1 LVTPRLHGS
10 PIIREGWRRSNQ
22 KNKKGGNEEITG
34 EGPHSFTDYLFS
46 DKIALEFTEKR
57 QYTILMT
64 TLTKTGQL
72 RDLEG
77 RQKLLLR
84 LVELSVTLNSTL
96 DLDELLQLIT
106 ATATELLE
114 CEAASILLYDEKNP
128 RLYFAAATGSD
139 PAQLAEIPVPIDSSL
154 AGTIFR
160 TNQPLILNN
169 AEQDPRHYSLVSD
182 HVKFKIHSLLG
193 VPMPIKDRTMGVL
206 EAVNKREGFFTESDA
221 AILSVAAAHAA
232 IAINNARLL
241 RATQQ
246 ALEKVKV
253 TNQIKSNFLAL
264 ASHELR
270 TPLGIIIGYAT
281 FLQESA
287 RGESTDHAN
296 QVLGAA
302 SQMRSLLSQMNNLTL
317 LQADE
322 MEMRPMKISIQ
333 DVLNFAIDEIKYSA
347 ARRDLQLIFAFQED
361 PIFVNVDAEKT
372 ALAFVNLLNNAI
384 RFSPEGSDI
393 TIGAVQQEK
402 QVMVWVQDHGIG
414 IPVDKLEKIFEEFY
428 QIEPPNT
435 RHYGGLGIGLT
446 IAKGLI
452 ETQNGKIWAESDGEG
467 QGSTFNVTLRTVKE

>member
-1 LVTPRLHGS
+1 MKR
-10 PIIREGWRRSNQ
+10 IR
-22 KNKKGGNEEITG
+22 
-34 EGPHSFTDYLFS
+34 
-46 DKIALEFTEKR
+46 A
-57 QYTILMT
+57 
-64 TLTKTGQL
+64 
-72 RDLEG
+72 
-77 RQKLLLR
+77 
-84 LVELSVTLNSTL
+84 
-96 DLDELLQLIT
+96 
-106 ATATELLE
+106 
-114 CEAASILLYDEKNP
+114 
-128 RLYFAAATGSD
+128 LYFAAATGSD

-160 TNQPLILNN
+160 TNQPLVLNN
-169 AEQDPRHYSLVSD
+169 AGQDPRHYNLVSD
-182 HVKFKIHSLLG
+182 RVKFKVGSLLG

-206 EAVNKREGFFTESDA
+206 EAINKREGGFTDGDV
-221 AILSVAAAHAA
+221 AILSVTAAHAA

-281 FLQESA
+281 FLQTGA

-296 QVLGAA
+296 HVLGAA
-302 SQMRSLLSQMNNLTL
+302 AQMRSLLDQMNNLTL

-333 DVLNFAIDEIKYSA
+333 DVLNFALDEIKYFA
-347 ARRDLQLIFAFQED
+347 ARRDMQLVLDFQDD
-361 PIFVNVDAEKT
+361 PIYVNVDPEKT

-384 RFSPEGSDI
+384 RFSPQNSEI
-393 TIGAVQQEK
+393 TIGAVKEDNR
-402 QVMVWVQDHGIG
+402 VLVWMRDRGIG
-414 IPVDKLEKIFEEFY
+414 IPGDKLQKIFEEFY

-452 ETQNGKIWAESDGEG
+452 EAQGGTIWAESDGEG
-467 QGSTFNVTLRTVKE
+467 KGSTFKVILRTV

>member
-1 LVTPRLHGS
+1 MP
-10 PIIREGWRRSNQ
+10 
-22 KNKKGGNEEITG
+22 
-34 EGPHSFTDYLFS
+34 
-46 DKIALEFTEKR
+46 
-57 QYTILMT
+57 
-64 TLTKTGQL
+64 TLSKTGQL

-139 PAQLAEIPVPIDSSL
+139 PAQLAEVPVPIDSSL

-160 TNQPLILNN
+160 TSQPIILNN
-169 AEQDPRHYSLVSD
+169 AGQDPRHYSLVSD
-182 HVKFKIHSLLG
+182 HIKFKVSSMLG
-193 VPMPIKDRTMGVL
+193 VPMPIKERTMGVL
-206 EAVNKREGFFTESDA
+206 EAVNKREGGFTDGDV
-221 AILSVAAAHAA
+221 AILSVIAAHAA
-232 IAINNARLL
+232 IAINNARML

-270 TPLGIIIGYAT
+270 TPLSVIMGYAS
-281 FLQESA
+281 FLQEGASA
-287 RGESTDHAN
+287 EATGHVN
-296 QVLGAA
+296 HVMGAA
-302 SQMRSLLSQMNNLTL
+302 AQMRSVLDQMNNLTL

-322 MEMRPMKISIQ
+322 MEMRQMKISIQ
-333 DVLNFAIDEIKYSA
+333 SVLNFALDEIKYAA
-347 ARRDLQLIFAFQED
+347 ARRDMRLVLDFQDD
-361 PIFVNVDAEKT
+361 PIYVNVDPEKT

-384 RFSPEGSDI
+384 RFSAQESEI
-393 TIGAVQQEK
+393 TIGAIQQEK
-402 QVMVWVQDHGIG
+402 QVLVWVQDHGIG
-414 IPVDKLEKIFEEFY
+414 IPADKLQKVFEEFY
-428 QIEPPNT
+428 QIEPPHT

-452 ETQNGKIWAESDGEG
+452 ETQGGSIWAESDGEG
-467 QGSTFNVTLRTVKE
+467 QGSTFKVMLRTA